1 MTDQKQIYILYAK
14 IPEHVEEEVYK
25 KCLVFLPDSLR
36 DKHFR
41 FRRWQDRAANLF
53 SKILLIKAL
62 ARFGYDHQSLDQLR
76 YNEYGRPFLPGSVDF
91 NISHSGHYII
101 CAAADNIRVGIDI
114 EEIKEVDFSDFEN
127 LMTKEQWLSLIAQ

>member
-62 ARFGYDHQSLDQLR
+62 AR
-76 YNEYGRPFLPGSVDF
+76 LP
-91 NISHSGHYII
+91 
-101 CAAADNIRVGIDI
+101 
-114 EEIKEVDFSDFEN
+114 
-127 LMTKEQWLSLIAQ
+127 